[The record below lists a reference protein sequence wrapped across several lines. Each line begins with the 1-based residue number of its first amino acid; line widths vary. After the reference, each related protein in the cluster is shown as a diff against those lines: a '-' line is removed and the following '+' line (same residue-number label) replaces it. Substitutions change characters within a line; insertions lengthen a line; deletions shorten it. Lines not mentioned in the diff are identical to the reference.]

1 MNNVGPGPEQR
12 GKRSYVIPCTQKFLV
27 TPIHVGGSEQRQ
39 ACNAAETGDGLLVI
53 LSPPPSPVFS
63 FRSLARLRP
72 TVLPKVPFVQHL
84 LLSASSCS
92 ARPWPAASL
101 VKRRSAAK
109 WGN

>member
-1 MNNVGPGPEQR
+1 MQR
-12 GKRSYVIPCTQKFLV
+12 HCHRLRSIL
-27 TPIHVGGSEQRQ
+27 
-39 ACNAAETGDGLLVI
+39 GLPS
-53 LSPPPSPVFS
+53 LSTKPPPSPVFS

-101 VKRRSAAK
+101 VQRRSAAK